1 MADKQF
7 CGNGKPF
14 GKYGGFKLGIKIA
27 DLPEAND
34 KGYVNL
40 IMSPT
45 KGDPDK
51 YYIAVDDWKPT
62 ESQHATAPVTET
74 LGGKDVLPF

>member
-14 GKYGGFKLGIKIA
+14 GQYGGFKLGIEVSK
-27 DLPEAND
+27 LPAPNE
-34 KGYVNL
+34 KGWVNL

-45 KGDPDK
+45 KGDPNK
-51 YYIAVDDWKPT
+51 YYIAIDDWKPT
-62 ESQHATAPVTET
+62 QQSAPEEPA
-74 LGGKDVLPF
+74 GPQKDDLPF